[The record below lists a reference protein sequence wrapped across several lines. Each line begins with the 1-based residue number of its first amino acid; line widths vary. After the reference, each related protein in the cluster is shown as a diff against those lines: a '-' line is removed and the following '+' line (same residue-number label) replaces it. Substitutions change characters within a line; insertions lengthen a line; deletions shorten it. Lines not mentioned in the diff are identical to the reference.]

1 MAIVV
6 DGLTGLENEI
16 RNKTKMKYFNNKH
29 LSIITLVAT
38 IALMTMSCKK
48 ESSCYDEQLY
58 RQSKDNMCTT
68 DCPGVIGCDGKTYC
82 NTCEAARHGI
92 RVK

>member
-1 MAIVV
+1 
-6 DGLTGLENEI
+6 
-16 RNKTKMKYFNNKH
+16 MKKLKNNKP
-29 LSIITLVAT
+29 LNVT
-38 IALMTMSCKK
+38 ILKVLTMASFLFFISSCKK

-58 RQSKDNMCTT
+58 QQYKDKGCTT

-82 NTCEAARHGI
+82 NECEAYRHGI